1 MDDKNKNAVTE
12 DKCLDLDQLENIS
25 GGMGLHDVEVNETTQ
40 ISDETKD
47 KVWIPFSLLTAIS
60 RSR

>member
-25 GGMGLHDVEVNETTQ
+25 GGMGLHDVEVNETTP
-40 ISDETKD
+40 ISDKTKE
-47 KVWIPFSLLTAIS
+47 KI
-60 RSR
+60 

>member
-25 GGMGLHDVEVNETTQ
+25 GGMGLHDVEVNETTP
-40 ISDETKD
+40 ISDKTKD
-47 KVWIPFSLLTAIS
+47 KV
-60 RSR
+60 

>member
-25 GGMGLHDVEVNETTQ
+25 GGMGLHDVEVNETTP
-40 ISDETKD
+40 ISDNTMEKI
-47 KVWIPFSLLTAIS
+47 WIYFSVLTVLLNS
-60 RSR
+60 C